1 MAVTSGVNITY
12 KVLYNDAVAMTGG
25 QPMDGP
31 LIVPRITLQL
41 HAEGVKRIAVVTD
54 EPDKYPSGTE
64 FAPGVQV
71 HHRDR
76 PDAGQT
82 ELREGEGVSAIVH
95 DQTSPAA
102 HTPRPKRGP

>member
-31 LIVPRITLQL
+31 LTVPRITLQL
-41 HAEGVKRIAVVTD
+41 YAEGVKRIDVVTD

-71 HHRDR
+71 PQRDR
-76 PDAGQT
+76 LNAIPT
-82 ELREGEGVSAIVH
+82 EHRHNEGVTAIHSAQRSEDRTV
-95 DQTSPAA
+95 
-102 HTPRPKRGP
+102 RKE